1 MRFSVLDRA
10 ARATGEGFPDVVGHA
25 RHVERLGFERFLVA
39 EHHGVPGIP
48 AGQPALLAA
57 HVGLNDKTC
66 CFPACRVKRQIVLVG
81 VGV

>member
-57 HVGLNDKTC
+57 HVAAHTQRIHIGTGGIMVLNHATMKG
-66 CFPACRVKRQIVLVG
+66 A
-81 VGV
+81 